1 MFLFLSKRSNTFSSN
16 SSCCDLLNV
25 EDQWVLR
32 DLLVVGVYDV
42 VCLLSLSRRDVLSG
56 SWQLRQLRSSIWEF
70 CFGKDLRISCTK

>member
-1 MFLFLSKRSNTFSSN
+1 MFLLLSKRSNTFSSN
-16 SSCCDLLNV
+16 SSCCDMLNV

-42 VCLLSLSRRDVLSG
+42 VCLLSLLRRDVLSC
-56 SWQLRQLRSSIWEF
+56 SWRLRQVRSIWEF